1 MYSACHSAPL
11 LSGEEVLMQSPLAFR
26 GRSVDAS
33 KTICIV
39 HAIQTRPLAFR
50 GGGVSGEPV
59 GAGPGAEGL

>member
-1 MYSACHSAPL
+1 MLCVSFK
-11 LSGEEVLMQSPLAFR
+11 QSPLAFR
-26 GRSVDAS
+26 GGGVDAP